1 MSLMRKLL
9 VGTSFI
15 LVIII
20 PLLLTSC
27 SAVGYMVG
35 GSLDQFT
42 GHNTINLDTTIT
54 DIFDLITQ
62 VGDEMDLKVSGM
74 NREKQEIALSSGSSI
89 ATAGLIGKSSYTII
103 SIGVT
108 NEGKTLDVSIFVQG
122 NFSFGTKENADKI
135 FNEFKGKLLS
145 KIK

>member
-15 LVIII
+15 LIIII
-20 PLLLTSC
+20 PLLLTNC

-42 GHNTINLDTTIT
+42 GHNTINLDTART

-74 NREKQEIALSSGSSI
+74 DREKQQIALSSGSSI
-89 ATAGLIGKSSYTII
+89 ATSSLIGKSSYTLI
-103 SIGVT
+103 SISVT
-108 NEGKTLDVSIFVQG
+108 NSGKTLDVSIFVQG
-122 NFSFGTKENADKI
+122 NFSYGTKENADKI